1 MAAEHGNFVKY
12 SGSKKWI
19 CKGQEDIKWKNDV
32 SPIFQSFTDNTPGT
46 FIENKKNTLV
56 WHYRKTDPELA
67 KRRIIELKTV
77 LSSLITEKISVIDGN
92 KALEVTNISI
102 NKGNIISE
110 VLTNNKLDFIF
121 CCGDD
126 SSDEYMFNVLPEKS
140 ISIKV
145 GEKNTSA
152 KYYVNSPTDIKSIL
166 KKFSS
171 SEK

>member
-1 MAAEHGNFVKY
+1 MFFSPTLIDIDFSGKTLNIY
-12 SGSKKWI
+12 SS
-19 CKGQEDIKWKNDV
+19 DV
-32 SPIFQSFTDNTPGT
+32 SSPQQKIKSNLL
-46 FIENKKNTLV
+46 LV
-56 WHYRKTDPELA
+56 KT
-67 KRRIIELKTV
+67 
-77 LSSLITEKISVIDGN
+77 SLIILPLLIEMLVTSS
-92 KALEVTNISI
+92 ALEVTNISI

-126 SSDEYMFNVLPEKS
+126 TSDEYMFNVLPEKS